1 MGDKGIFRPLA
12 SQKPLEE
19 GEVFPEEYFQALI
32 KALRERKFLVKKK
45 AKPEGLAR
53 KPLEHLA
60 GIGPV

>member
-1 MGDKGIFRPLA
+1 LA
-12 SQKPLEE
+12 KPLEKE
-19 GEVFPEEYFQALI
+19 EVFSEGRYRVFI
-32 KALRERKFLVKKK
+32 KALREKEFLAKKK